1 MMDKLFHGF
10 GGTLTEVALAL
21 APLLLCF
28 IIFQIFFLKL
38 KKQKV
43 IQILAGFVSA
53 FAGLAFFL
61 HGVHLGFMPIGEEM
75 GKKLGNLPYSWI
87 IIPIGFVLGF
97 VTTLAEPAVKI
108 LNKQVEKVTSGYISE
123 KIMLITLSGGVGLAI
138 ALAMLRI
145 HHGFS
150 LWYYLAPGYALALI
164 LIYFSNSS
172 FVSIAFDSG
181 GVATG
186 PMTVTFILSMAV
198 GAAAVTEGRDPLT
211 DGFGLIALVA
221 LIPILAVLILGLLF
235 KRKEG
240 AS

>member
-10 GGTLTEVALAL
+10 GGTMSEVALAL

-28 IIFQIFFLKL
+28 IIFQVFFLKL
-38 KKQKV
+38 KKKKV
-43 IQILAGFVSA
+43 IQILAGFLSA

-123 KIMLITLSGGVGLAI
+123 KIMLITLSAGVGLSI

-150 LWYYLAPGYALALI
+150 LWYYLAPGYALVLI

-186 PMTVTFILSMAV
+186 PMTVTFILSLAV